1 MTGSDTVVDVTDR
14 GCEVT
19 LEHHDKTDRKNVS
32 GVMEK
37 VKADEEHRSRALE
50 TPDQDEKLKKSSV
63 KEKRR
68 RGDADQDQTGFQPG
82 GRNFW
87 FTQII
92 KSSQQR
98 KKKGGSKDVVVDSAS
113 PVERSL
119 HEQALAAKTSEARID
134 QSEREVPNQL
144 GRDPAVS
151 NVESL
156 LPENKTDD
164 TTPYNPS
171 HSDELMPTNS
181 SIGVAS
187 AETKSVPIQ
196 NDTAQEN
203 SSTFFDDAAKLMA
216 GTVASLEAT
225 GKSVKDASDAF
236 RGSPAVQSF
245 IATTES
251 AGKTLY
257 VAMEPVRDE
266 AANLIV
272 CPAQAIVEILEPV
285 ETEFASLVKEMVCGA
300 AKLDLNEVTSK
311 KSPPTTPYPVE
322 HLLVTSPS
330 ADVRSVTSMARSRA
344 PNHGVFQAGGNVR
357 CATPLIPLKR
367 GNRGAF
373 RAGGKARSVTSA
385 TTVKAANKPRISWA
399 TPPRAGYRKPPA
411 RTAPTGRSSLNPNT
425 IPRQPKKILP
435 VQ

>member
-1 MTGSDTVVDVTDR
+1 MTGSGTVVDATDR

-19 LEHHDKTDRKNVS
+19 LTRLEHPDKTDRTNVS
-32 GVMEK
+32 GEK
-37 VKADEEHRSRALE
+37 EEEKADEEHRSRAFE
-50 TPDQDEKLKKSSV
+50 TPHQDEKLKKSSV

-87 FTQII
+87 FTQLI

-119 HEQALAAKTSEARID
+119 HEQALAAKIPEARID

-164 TTPYNPS
+164 SVEP
-171 HSDELMPTNS
+171 MPTNS
-181 SIGVAS
+181 STGVAS

-245 IATTES
+245 ISTTES

-257 VAMEPVRDE
+257 IVMEPVRDE

-285 ETEFASLVKEMVCGA
+285 ETEFASLVREMVCGA
-300 AKLDLNEVTSK
+300 AKLDLDEGTSK
-311 KSPPTTPYPVE
+311 KSPPTTPYPEE
-322 HLLVTSPS
+322 HLLLTSPS

-357 CATPLIPLKR
+357 CATPLIPLRR

-411 RTAPTGRSSLNPNT
+411 RTAPSGRSSLNPST